1 MVRTFIEASAPR
13 IGTNNSLLKHI
24 VVVLTKQKMKRMVTA
39 INEVLGQFLF
49 FVVKVQNIVVV
60 KRYFQIKYVIIVTFL
75 RLI

>member
-1 MVRTFIEASAPR
+1 MVRTFIEASASR
-13 IGTNNSLLKHI
+13 IGTNNSLLKDI
-24 VVVLTKQKMKRMVTA
+24 VVWLTKQKMKRMVTA